1 MIHDIANTIVSYV
14 GDMGYLGIFLLMFLE
29 STFFPF
35 PSEIIM
41 VPAGYLA
48 YQGEMNLYMVVFV
61 GILGSIGGALLNYY
75 LAMSFGRAFI
85 LRYGK
90 YFFIKEETLNK
101 LDTFFAKHGEIST
114 FTGRLIPG
122 IRQLIS
128 LPAGLARMN
137 IAKFSFFTALG
148 AGIWIIVL
156 VALGYVVGSNETLI
170 SQYLKSATFIVGKLF
185 AQEIFTVLFTST
197 PLPSLKVT
205 TKYLPPPFD
214 IFVFGVNVI
223 VLALLSK
230 VTLPSAFV

>member
-14 GDMGYLGIFLLMFLE
+14 GDMGYWGIFLLMFLE

-41 VPAGYLA
+41 IPAGYLA
-48 YQGEMNLYMVVFV
+48 YKGEMNLYMVVLM
-61 GILGSIGGALLNYY
+61 GILGSVGGALLNYY
-75 LAMSFGRAFI
+75 LAKSFGRAFI

-90 YFFIKEETLNK
+90 YFFIKEKTLDK
-101 LDTFFAKHGEIST
+101 LESFFAKHGEIST

-148 AGIWIIVL
+148 AGIWVVVL
-156 VALGYVVGSNETLI
+156 VALGYVVGSNEELI
-170 SQYLKSATFIVGKLF
+170 SEYLKSATLIALVS
-185 AQEIFTVLFTST
+185 VLFIT
-197 PLPSLKVT
+197 
-205 TKYLPPPFD
+205 
-214 IFVFGVNVI
+214 VFYVI
-223 VLALLSK
+223 RHK
-230 VTLPSAFV
+230 RRKEI